1 MKWHQD
7 DFMPFRFVA
16 GGGKGGEMRKRMLW
30 LAMLAWG
37 LVLFGPADGRSA
49 GPPPVGGKLPD
60 LTIGVPKDAAEKTY
74 LGLSGS
80 GAFKIPQIR
89 AKTVVVEIF
98 SMYCP
103 YCQKEAPNV
112 NRVYEKIEADPALRG
127 KIKLIGIGVGNSAF
141 EVGVFRKKYN
151 IPFPLFPDGDFVL
164 HKLLGEAR
172 TPYFIGVKIG
182 PDGSHQVVHS
192 RLGAFESVEK
202 FLDEIVKASD
212 LK

>member
-1 MKWHQD
+1 M
-7 DFMPFRFVA
+7 
-16 GGGKGGEMRKRMLW
+16 MRRMLW
-30 LAMLAWG
+30 LAMLAG
-37 LVLFGPADGRSA
+37 VMILCGPADGRSA

-60 LTIGVPKDAAEKTY
+60 FTLGVPKDAAQKTY

-112 NRVYEKIEADPALRG
+112 NRVFEKIEADPVLRG

-141 EVGVFRKKYN
+141 EVRVFKKKYN
-151 IPFPLFPDGDFVL
+151 VPFPLFPDGDFVL
-164 HKLLGEAR
+164 HKLLGEVR
-172 TPYFIGVKIG
+172 TPYFIGVKIH
-182 PDGSHQVVHS
+182 PDGSHQVIHS

-202 FLDEIVKASD
+202 FLDEIVKTSD